1 MVQASTFGAAHE
13 RVRALAAEL
22 AAADGESPRLVETPI
37 SWVLLARSLAY
48 KIKKPV
54 RLPFLDFTSLA
65 ARRRFCDEELRL
77 NRRFAPSLYL
87 DVVEVRDAPDGASL
101 GGSGRVVDVAVRMR
115 RFADGALWSER
126 VASGALRRRDIAAFA
141 VRLAAVHRVAAVAPA
156 DGAFGTAAAHARV
169 AKGSI
174 AAIDAWQHSRGATF
188 AEWPALASWLEAECD
203 RLAPYWTSRL
213 ARGGVRECHGDLHL
227 ANVVELGDGAQAFDA
242 IEFDPALRWIDP
254 LDDVAFLAMDLLA
267 HGRRDLAFGLLD
279 CYLETSGEHA
289 GLPALRFFLVSR
301 ALVRAQVS
309 ALCAAR
315 GIAMQSGCDAAGYL
329 RVAAAI
335 VAGTDARLAMT
346 HGLPGSGKS
355 FVSQR
360 LLQEAGALRV
370 RSDVERKRLFGL
382 APLQSSRDL
391 VPERIYG
398 AVATR
403 QTYARLRE
411 LAELALR
418 AGWPTIVDAAFLR
431 RDERATFAALAT
443 ELAAPFAIV
452 DCRAPL
458 PLLRERVRTRET
470 AGGDPS
476 EADAVVL
483 ERLVAANEPLGSDE
497 AAHAIVFDA
506 AAPAPIAELARRWQ
520 TMR

>member
-1 MVQASTFGAAHE
+1 MADISLIDAAHA
-13 RVRALAAEL
+13 RVLALAAEL
-22 AAADGESPRLVETPI
+22 GADEEAPPRLVETPI

-54 RLPFLDFTSLA
+54 RLPYLDFTSLA
-65 ARRRFCDEELRL
+65 ARRRYCEEELRL

-87 DVVEVRDAPDGASL
+87 DCVEIRDGAAGASL
-101 GGSGRVVDVAVRMR
+101 VGTGPVADVAVRMR

-126 VASGALRRRDIAAFA
+126 VAAGALRARDVVTFA
-141 VRLAAVHRVAAVAPA
+141 QRLAAVHRATAVAPA
-156 DGAFGTAAAHARV
+156 DGAFGTAASHARV

-174 AAIDAWQHSRGATF
+174 AAINAWHRRRGEPIV
-188 AEWPALASWLEAECD
+188 EWPALASWLESECE
-203 RLAPYWTSRL
+203 RLAPHWTSRL

-227 ANVVELGDGAQAFDA
+227 ANVVQLDDGPQAFDA

-254 LDDVAFLAMDLLA
+254 VDDAAFLAMDLLA
-267 HGRRDLAFGLLD
+267 HGRRDLAFCFLD
-279 CYLETSGEHA
+279 CYFETSGEHA

-309 ALCAAR
+309 ALAEAQGIAAR
-315 GIAMQSGCDAAGYL
+315 SACDAAGYL

-335 VAGTDARLAMT
+335 VAGTDARLAIT

-360 LLQEAGALRV
+360 LLQRSGAIRV

-398 AVATR
+398 QAATR
-403 QTYARLRE
+403 QTYVHLRD
-411 LAELALR
+411 LAEVALR

-431 RDERATFAALAT
+431 HAERARFAALAN
-443 ELAAPFAIV
+443 EVAAPFAIV
-452 DCRAPL
+452 DCRATL
-458 PLLRERVRTRET
+458 PLLRERVRTRSAE
-470 AGGDPS
+470 GDDPS
-476 EADAVVL
+476 EADVAVL
-483 ERLVAANEPLGSDE
+483 ERLVAADEALAADE
-497 AAHAIVFDA
+497 AAAAIVFDA
-506 AAPAPIAELARRWQ
+506 EKPAEIADVVQRWLA
-520 TMR
+520 MR